1 MKIQNLFDIR
11 IPNELEKK
19 PFKKQ
24 RVIPRVPKS
33 VYGGLDLGGHGGG
46 PGGAGGAGAGGGGG
60 K

>member
-1 MKIQNLFDIR
+1 MKIQDILSIK

-24 RVIPRVPKS
+24 KVIPKVNKS
-33 VYGGLDLGGHGGG
+33 VYGGLGGHGGAG
-46 PGGAGGAGAGGGGG
+46 GGAG